1 MTVFPARIDTEA
13 RCVEPREVEWGPNP
27 VIQRH
32 LIRNLP
38 EHFIS
43 ESSAG
48 QISPAMAER
57 NHRYESAGTYVY
69 PESSNAGMPAA
80 SSPGNYSSTHDSTPL
95 YSPMMSSEAS
105 PSESGMSAET
115 VSPSSTFSGEGASP
129 LAQYDANADQACTC
143 RTCGRVFRTAGLQR
157 IHYNRKHNLRYTC
170 QECNKSFGL
179 RKDLERHELSV
190 HQKHLSSTPAH
201 TCPHEGCA
209 TPGKKFPRKDNW
221 RRHVNKCKETL
232 AVKAMRR

>member
-1 MTVFPARIDTEA
+1 LE
-13 RCVEPREVEWGPNP
+13 
-27 VIQRH
+27 
-32 LIRNLP
+32 LP
-38 EHFIS
+38 EPSIQQFAL
-43 ESSAG
+43 E
-48 QISPAMAER
+48 MAER
-57 NHRYESAGTYVY
+57 GYRYESSGPYVY
-69 PESSNAGMPAA
+69 PESSNLGMSATA
-80 SSPGNYSSTHDSTPL
+80 SPGYSSSTHGSTPI

-105 PSESGMSAET
+105 PSESGMSPET

-129 LAQYDANADQACTC
+129 LAQYGANADQACTC

-170 QECNKSFGL
+170 QECDKSFGL

-190 HQKHLSSTPAH
+190 HQKHLSSTPVH
-201 TCPHEGCA
+201 TCPNEGCA

-232 AVKAMRR
+232 AVKAMKQ